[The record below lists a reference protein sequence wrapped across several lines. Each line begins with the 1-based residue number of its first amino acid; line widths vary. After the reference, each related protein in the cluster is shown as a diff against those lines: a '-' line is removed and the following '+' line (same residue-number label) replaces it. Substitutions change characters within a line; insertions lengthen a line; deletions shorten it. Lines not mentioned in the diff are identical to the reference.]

1 MGINVVSKPDVN
13 LLESRSKCLGITS
26 DEEESL
32 SVLIAQPDSVKAQ
45 LLTLRSSRR
54 NLIVHQ

>member
-1 MGINVVSKPDVN
+1 MSKSDVN
-13 LLESRSKCLGITS
+13 LLESSSKCLGITS

-32 SVLIAQPDSVKAQ
+32 SVLIAQADSVKAQ
-45 LLTLRSSRR
+45 LLTQGSSRR

>member
-1 MGINVVSKPDVN
+1 MGIDAVSKSDVN
-13 LLESRSKCLGITS
+13 LLESSSKCLGITS

-32 SVLIAQPDSVKAQ
+32 SVLIAQADSVKAQ
-45 LLTLRSSRR
+45 LLNQGSSRR

>member
-1 MGINVVSKPDVN
+1 MSKSDVN
-13 LLESRSKCLGITS
+13 LLESSSKCLGITS

-32 SVLIAQPDSVKAQ
+32 SVLIAQADSVKAQ
-45 LLTLRSSRR
+45 LLNQGSSRR